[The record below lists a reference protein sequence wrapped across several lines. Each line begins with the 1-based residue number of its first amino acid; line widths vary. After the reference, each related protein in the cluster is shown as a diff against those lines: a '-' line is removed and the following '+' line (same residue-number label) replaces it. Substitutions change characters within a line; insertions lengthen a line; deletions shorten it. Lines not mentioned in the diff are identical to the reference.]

1 MRSRTWAC
9 LYEPHLTSRLLV
21 KTSIPAQTLI
31 CAQHMY
37 THFTVSSTERVK
49 THKHPQQYALNST
62 TSISSKIHNWIGLDI
77 KHSSLAA
84 AQESNIQENNSL
96 KYLIKRKD
104 YCKLNLMA
112 RFLSRMMNSR
122 ESFSRWTEECN
133 SLFTGQLWN
142 RPRGPDDSKLDLH
155 WVRNR
160 DRQDSWVSQR
170 TPCCCRQHHWHISDA
185 LPTLR

>member
-37 THFTVSSTERVK
+37 THLTVSSTDRVK

-62 TSISSKIHNWIGLDI
+62 TSISSKMHNWIGLDI

-112 RFLSRMMNSR
+112 RPYRGWWTAESHLAGEQRNVTHCSQASCGTDPEARMTQN
-122 ESFSRWTEECN
+122 
-133 SLFTGQLWN
+133 
-142 RPRGPDDSKLDLH
+142 
-155 WVRNR
+155 
-160 DRQDSWVSQR
+160 
-170 TPCCCRQHHWHISDA
+170 
-185 LPTLR
+185 